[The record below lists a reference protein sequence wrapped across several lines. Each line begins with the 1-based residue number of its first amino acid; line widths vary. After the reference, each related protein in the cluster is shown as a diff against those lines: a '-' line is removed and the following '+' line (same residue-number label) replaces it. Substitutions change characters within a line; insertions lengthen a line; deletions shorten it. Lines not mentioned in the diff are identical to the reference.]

1 MFSLACEA
9 AGFDTRVAIIRRGDL
24 IEAFFPFQY
33 RDRVHR
39 WIGLGE
45 PIGGHLPDASGVV
58 AEASWRMSAAELM
71 RLCRL
76 GAIHVNCLADGQP
89 EFGLEGYEL
98 IPNYIV
104 DLSEGYERYMEDLQ
118 SRNADFVRDTG
129 RRFRRA
135 TRSLGDLVV
144 RNSDSVSTEALE
156 RLVSQ
161 KRAQYKRTHAGDA
174 LSDVRAFRVLEYL
187 ASQKKEDCRVFH
199 TTLEAGGKVIAE
211 HFGLRYAG
219 VLSYWFPVYDSDFQQ
234 YSPGRL
240 ILWELIKNAPQNG
253 ITMIDFG
260 EGEAQYKRQ
269 FSSKSISSYK
279 AYWEAGDIRSRLAK
293 VYQSFY
299 WRAESMSH
307 KFRMKGSSPEGR

>member
-1 MFSLACEA
+1 
-9 AGFDTRVAIIRRGDL
+9 
-24 IEAFFPFQY
+24 
-33 RDRVHR
+33 
-39 WIGLGE
+39 
-45 PIGGHLPDASGVV
+45 
-58 AEASWRMSAAELM
+58 MSAAELM

-76 GAIHVNCLADGQP
+76 GAIHVSCLADGQP
-89 EFGLEGYEL
+89 EFGLKGYEL

-135 TRSLGDLVV
+135 TRSLGNLVV

-161 KRAQYKRTHAGDA
+161 KRAQYKRTHTGDA

-187 ASQKKEDCRVFH
+187 AAQKKEDCRVFH

-253 ITMIDFG
+253 ITIIDFG

-279 AYWEAGDIRSRLAK
+279 AYWEADNIRSKLAK

-299 WRAESMSH
+299 WRAESISQ
-307 KFRMKGSSPEGR
+307 KFRMKGSSPEGQ